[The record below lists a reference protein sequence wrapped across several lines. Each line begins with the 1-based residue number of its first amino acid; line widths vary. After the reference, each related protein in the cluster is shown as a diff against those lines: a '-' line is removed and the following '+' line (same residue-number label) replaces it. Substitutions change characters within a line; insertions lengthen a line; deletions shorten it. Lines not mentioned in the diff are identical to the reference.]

1 VGEVGVSRTEF
12 ARLEA
17 RLRSIE
23 NENADVQR
31 ASFMPRTSGVVD
43 DQELFERLTAFVDAR
58 IALSESRQRSVL
70 AGLGST
76 VDEVTQRVDLAT
88 QRLEAMEEEFPRQQQ
103 ALRTLGS
110 RLAVRTSFQPAS
122 VGR

>member
-1 VGEVGVSRTEF
+1 MNRW
-12 ARLEA
+12 
-17 RLRSIE
+17 
-23 NENADVQR
+23 R
-31 ASFMPRTSGVVD
+31 AC
-43 DQELFERLTAFVDAR
+43 
-58 IALSESRQRSVL
+58 VL